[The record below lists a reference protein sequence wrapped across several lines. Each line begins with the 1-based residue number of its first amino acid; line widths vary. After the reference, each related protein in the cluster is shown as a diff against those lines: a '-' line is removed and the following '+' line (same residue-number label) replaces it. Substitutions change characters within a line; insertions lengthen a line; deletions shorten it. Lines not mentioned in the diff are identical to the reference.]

1 MSVNR
6 KYSSLFELSNVYLF
20 SKAKN
25 FYSQFSI
32 CTFWISNKRNWNR
45 CKIEGYNKYYLR
57 TIFDFFYCI
66 YINTFLYIFKL
77 NSLKQCFFMNWFQQS
92 TRKRKF
98 SKYQET
104 VFDRIL
110 FGFYQLF
117 SFWKTVSSFTNVD
130 YMAASIGKRLVILVS
145 TIRSNKQVFSVYQYQ
160 HVHSES
166 GCVQYA
172 RHVKTNFY
180 KMSQECRRKRSI
192 IGNTV
197 RTY

>member
-1 MSVNR
+1 M
-6 KYSSLFELSNVYLF
+6 
-20 SKAKN
+20 
-25 FYSQFSI
+25 
-32 CTFWISNKRNWNR
+32 
-45 CKIEGYNKYYLR
+45 
-57 TIFDFFYCI
+57 FFYELVSTEHKKKKIFEIPRNCI
-66 YINTFLYIFKL
+66 WQNPF
-77 NSLKQCFFMNWFQQS
+77 
-92 TRKRKF
+92 
-98 SKYQET
+98 
-104 VFDRIL
+104 RIL
-110 FGFYQLF
+110 PTILVPK
-117 SFWKTVSSFTNVD
+117 KTVSSFTNVD